1 MRRFSPFMLFF
12 TVLAL
17 GCGDS
22 VPTPAP
28 STPFGPPS
36 GLKALSVNQ
45 SSVSIQWSGATD
57 TTVQGYIAQV
67 GARTDTLPRTTN
79 MSIAYGL
86 PSGESTFFVYSL
98 GKDGLRSDPA
108 TIRWAPAARFDS
120 AYSLY
125 ESNSLVSIRPEG
137 FHAGSTTTNP
147 LPMVIDP
154 LNPTVQQ
161 LMDFYIFG
169 GTQQVQQ
176 PLAMRSANTYIGTYN
191 HTSFSTQTDPSPTLD
206 FPLAAFPAEDTFV
219 KDTITIA
226 DNVIYYAKVVGDPQQ
241 FNYVRI
247 HIRLR
252 PGTVFPDRMVDVRVS
267 LQRVAGLRYALVP
280 QEHSGGPFRSVMCF
294 ALSTYFHS

>member
-1 MRRFSPFMLFF
+1 MQRFSAFVLFF
-12 TVLAL
+12 VVLAF
-17 GCGDS
+17 GCGES

-36 GLKALSVNQ
+36 GLKAFSVNQ
-45 SSVSIQWSGATD
+45 SSVSIRWSGTTD

-67 GARTDTLPRTTN
+67 GAHTDTLPSTTLTYA
-79 MSIAYGL
+79 SHGL
-86 PSGESTFFVYSL
+86 PSGESTFLVYSL
-98 GKDGLRSDPA
+98 GRDGLRSDAA

-125 ESNSLVSIRPEG
+125 ESNTVVSVRPEG
-137 FHAGSTTTNP
+137 FHVGSTTTNP

-161 LMDFYIFG
+161 LMDFYVYG
-169 GTQQVQQ
+169 GTQQIQQ

-191 HTSFSTQTDPSPTLD
+191 HTLFSTQTDPSPTLD

-226 DNVIYYAKVVGDPQQ
+226 DNVIYYAKVVGDPLQ

-247 HIRLR
+247 HIRYR
-252 PGTVFPDRMVDVRVS
+252 FGSVFPDRIIDVRVS

-280 QEHSGGPFRSVMCF
+280 QEHSGDLLRDLMF
-294 ALSTYFHS
+294 LSYYNFFHS